1 MDSATGINN
10 IRFLLLFI
18 GILEQG
24 NNLFYSQM
32 PNWDGHRFTKCIKLL
47 DFQLKEH
54 FGNPLCGLKF
64 QIK

>member
-10 IRFLLLFI
+10 IKFLLLSI
-18 GILEQG
+18 GILKLG
-24 NNLFYSQM
+24 NNLFCQM
-32 PNWDGHRFTKCIKLL
+32 PNWDCHRFPKCIKLL

-54 FGNPLCGLKF
+54 FGNLLCGLKF